1 MKILVY
7 NVMFLQGISDQWFWL
22 CPALYVL
29 AAVTVLTLLVFTGIL
44 LFSKRYNSSLE
55 KQKDNSTDKQEE
67 ETKNAEG
74 R

>member
-29 AAVTVLTLLVFTGIL
+29 ATVTVLTLLIFTGIL
-44 LFSKRYNSSLE
+44 LFSKRDNPSLNKRKE
-55 KQKDNSTDKQEE
+55 DSIDNQVNEAKD
-67 ETKNAEG
+67 TKG
-74 R
+74 K